1 MSHGFQEVRTVKM
14 EPGPD
19 GKLVPN
25 VYIDRRPLSAE
36 EAQEIMKEQEKLF
49 SGFESMFSGMD
60 GAFQGFDKFWKDMS
74 ERARTFMKKKHGEEN
89 MGHRG

>member
-1 MSHGFQEVRTVKM
+1 MPEVRTVKM

-49 SGFESMFSGMD
+49 SGFDSLFSGMD
-60 GAFQGFDKFWKDMS
+60 NAFKGFDNVFKDMS
-74 ERARTFMKKKHGEEN
+74 ERFKTFMKKHGEGN
-89 MGHRG
+89 VGPRG